1 MFWLVMSAY
10 AARKFSVGLANAAVK
25 VRVAFTVTP
34 LSVTEVSV
42 VVPEWPQYR
51 YTAWMVVP
59 AGMPVSAC
67 TLVCGFFSA
76 QGSPE
81 FDCERS
87 EPPVVTKLMLPV
99 KRCARAIGVE
109 VWASAG
115 VAPQNEDNSA
125 MHKAR
130 RHPRPPKIDPRRP
143 RVPRPD
149 GSLMGAILAAH
160 ATSPVAL
167 ALIMRAPVSPG
178 LRTGSH
184 R

>member
-10 AARKFSVGLANAAVK
+10 AARKFSVGLANDAVK

-34 LSVTEVSV
+34 LSVTDVSV
-42 VVPEWPQYR
+42 VVPECPQYR
-51 YTAWMVVP
+51 YTAWMVVLT
-59 AGMPVSAC
+59 GMPLSAW

-99 KRCARAIGVE
+99 KRWARAMGVE

-115 VAPQNEDNSA
+115 VAPQNEDDSA
-125 MHKAR
+125 RHNAI
-130 RHPRPPKIDPRRP
+130 RHPRPPKIRPRRP
-143 RVPRPD
+143 AGPRPD
-149 GSLMGAILAAH
+149 GSLMAAILEAQ
-160 ATSPVAL
+160 ATAPVAL
-167 ALIMRAPVSPG
+167 ILI
-178 LRTGSH
+178 
-184 R
+184 